1 MNEDLIKSYASADK
15 VMLKISFG
23 LFIYALAL
31 ASWYNT
37 WLEAILIGGGSAAVL
52 TLVYSLSKGSQITR
66 AAFAAGFM
74 IFTALHIHQSHGM
87 IEMHF
92 GVFALLAVLLYY
104 RDAMPILVAATL
116 IIVHHLAFFYLQASG
131 NNIYVVGST
140 DPGIWVIFLHAG
152 YVMVETIL
160 LTWFAIT
167 RKREA
172 KQSMEIM
179 KVTNS
184 ILSGDRIDLSIRTSG
199 DTELLSRFD
208 SYTSNIDSLA
218 AEVQKRANQLSEEG
232 LRLGDFVEKFTH
244 ATHTQQQET
253 TFISSATSEMTDA
266 IRDVSDNAVTAAKAT
281 GEVDEYAR
289 NATQVSLNTKQ
300 AVKQLA
306 ENVREA
312 EETIENLNAQAT
324 SIGSVLGVIRGVA
337 EQTNLLA
344 LNAAIEAARAGESG
358 RGFAV
363 VADEVR
369 TLALRTQQSTQE
381 IDELIETLQ
390 SGSQGAVNII
400 AESKLQAEKCV
411 QNTTESLALMEHV
424 STSIQDVKQM
434 NNLIATA
441 ANEQSKV
448 VEEINNNISNILDA
462 VINTKQDA
470 EQSSITTQTLLEISE
485 TLIRLTHT
493 YKTTALE

>member
-1 MNEDLIKSYASADK
+1 M
-15 VMLKISFG
+15 
-23 LFIYALAL
+23 
-31 ASWYNT
+31 
-37 WLEAILIGGGSAAVL
+37 
-52 TLVYSLSKGSQITR
+52 
-66 AAFAAGFM
+66 
-74 IFTALHIHQSHGM
+74 
-87 IEMHF
+87 
-92 GVFALLAVLLYY
+92 
-104 RDAMPILVAATL
+104 
-116 IIVHHLAFFYLQASG
+116 
-131 NNIYVVGST
+131 
-140 DPGIWVIFLHAG
+140 
-152 YVMVETIL
+152 
-160 LTWFAIT
+160 
-167 RKREA
+167 
-172 KQSMEIM
+172 
-179 KVTNS
+179 
-184 ILSGDRIDLSIRTSG
+184 
-199 DTELLSRFD
+199 
-208 SYTSNIDSLA
+208 YTSNIDSLA